1 MLSLSGCETFRFITD
16 LPRGKPCLFVILPW
30 LEGFTVTSALDW
42 ITRLV
47 SLDTTSRRSNLE
59 LIGFVAQELQR
70 LGLTPVTLPNQDGTK
85 ANLVVTI
92 PAHDGSTDGGV
103 ALSGHSDCVPV
114 EGQDWDSDPFMPQI
128 RDGRLFGRGTADM
141 KSFVG
146 AVMAS
151 LPALV
156 QTPLREP
163 VHLLLS
169 HDEEVG
175 CLGGEQMV
183 KDLARLNI
191 QPAMCIVGEPTGMRV
206 IAAHKSINVF
216 ELAVTGVAAHSS
228 RTPHGVNAIEY
239 TSRAVAFIRSLAD
252 DFRDNGPYDMAYD
265 VPYTTASV
273 NTITGGVAENIVPDR
288 CQVKFEFRSISAV
301 DPNEVRARIQTYCQ
315 ELQKEMR
322 LENPQARVD
331 LRSRATVPGL
341 ETDATSPAV
350 QLGAILGG
358 EPSASKVTY
367 GTEGG
372 LYKLAGM
379 DTIVCGPGE
388 IAQAHTANEF
398 VELDQIQ
405 ACETF
410 IHNLVLY
417 LSTSSPATDGTAR

>member
-1 MLSLSGCETFRFITD
+1 
-16 LPRGKPCLFVILPW
+16 
-30 LEGFTVTSALDW
+30 VTSALDW
-42 ITRLV
+42 TKRLV
-47 SLDTTSRRSNLE
+47 SIDTTSRGSNLE
-59 LIGFVAQELQR
+59 LISLISEEFQR
-70 LGLTPVTLPNQDGTK
+70 YGLTPATTPNEDATK

-92 PAHDGSTDGGV
+92 PSHDGRTDGGI
-103 ALSGHSDCVPV
+103 ALSGHTDCVPV
-114 EGQDWDSDPFMPQI
+114 DGQDWDTEPFTPQI
-128 RDGRLFGRGTADM
+128 RGGRLFGRGTADM

-146 AVMAS
+146 AMLAS

-175 CLGGEQMV
+175 CLGGDQMV

-191 QPAMCIVGEPTGMRV
+191 QPTICIVGEPTGMRV

-216 ELAVTGVAAHSS
+216 ELTVNGVAAHSS
-228 RTPHGVNAIEY
+228 RTPQGVNAIEY
-239 TSRAVAFIRSLAD
+239 ASRAVVFIRSLAD
-252 DFRDNGPYDMAYD
+252 DFRDKGPYDKAYD

-273 NTITGGVAENIVPDR
+273 NTITGGVAGNIIADR
-288 CQVKFEFRSISAV
+288 CQVEFEFRSISAV
-301 DPNEVRARIQTYCQ
+301 DPNVVRARIQTYCD
-315 ELQKEMR
+315 ELQKEMQ
-322 LENPQARVD
+322 LENPRARVD
-331 LRSRATVPGL
+331 LRSRAMVPGL
-341 ETDATSPAV
+341 ETDAASPAV

-358 EPSASKVTY
+358 EPSASKVNY

-372 LYKLAGM
+372 IYKLVGI
-379 DTIVCGPGE
+379 DTIICGPGE

-410 IHNLVLY
+410 LHKLVLH
-417 LSTSSPATDGTAR
+417 LSTSSPDTDGTAR